1 MMTDISYWDR
11 FKLFLRNVPK
21 TVKETFIW
29 LLFSYLI
36 PLVNIGIIW
45 GIQGKD
51 FDFTLN
57 IYSIIIIT
65 NACFYTSLYY
75 LAFTSENANNQQND
89 RRFVKTINIVTY
101 IITVV
106 LFTVSVIE
114 TEKTLTIFNLDI
126 YRFGATATFLIALIL
141 GLISKYDEVEALGIL
156 RANQSKSINETT
168 VGNKKIKLNGNN

>member
-1 MMTDISYWDR
+1 MTDISYWDR
-11 FKLFLRNVPK
+11 FKVFLKNIPK

-45 GIQGKD
+45 GIKGD
-51 FDFTLN
+51 AFEFTLN
-57 IYSIIIIT
+57 IYSMIIIT

-75 LAFTSENANNQQND
+75 LVFTSEAEKNKLND

-101 IITVV
+101 VVTVV

-114 TEKTLTIFNLDI
+114 TEKTMTIFSLGI
-126 YRFGATATFLIALIL
+126 YKFGAASTFIIALFL
-141 GLISKYDEVEALGIL
+141 GLISKYDEIEALGIL
-156 RANQSKSINETT
+156 RANEAKSLQETK
-168 VGNKKIKLNGNN
+168 VGNKKIKLDGNN